1 MRYFLMACGLT
12 TAAALISTPALV
24 TDLMRP
30 LRGPD
35 VASNAS
41 RAMAALEAHSLGEPL
56 TVALGPLRDLPP
68 PQPKSARNEQRDK
81 AEPKPAPE
89 PVKTVSDLA
98 PAAGAAK
105 AAARARQ
112 AAKSA
117 ADAGGRVPDRSEA
130 EPEERLQQADAIFRN
145 NWSSAPMQAARPKP
159 TTFPKPG
166 RVASRPV
173 LDPGSAGDRAAPV
186 ADRPL
191 AEMALS
197 SPVRPSPHKAAQV
210 AEAKIVTKTKTE
222 ADGTRGVYVVIGSFA
237 KRGHADV
244 WVRKYGKWQPS
255 VLDATVEGRA
265 RQRVVVGPF
274 APDQAKDALG
284 RIKAA
289 GIKDAWPLKAPAGAS
304 GSLRSADS
312 LG

>member
-12 TAAALISTPALV
+12 TAAALVSTPALV
-24 TDLMRP
+24 TDLMAP

-68 PQPKSARNEQRDK
+68 PKPDSLRNQQRGK
-81 AEPKPAPE
+81 AEPKPETKPAG
-89 PVKTVSDLA
+89 TVSDLA
-98 PAAGAAK
+98 PAAGAAR
-105 AAARARQ
+105 AAARARE
-112 AAKSA
+112 AAKA
-117 ADAGGRVPDRSEA
+117 APVTAGRVPERSEA
-130 EPEERLQQADAIFRN
+130 EAAERVQQADALFRD
-145 NWSSAPMQAARPKP
+145 NWSSAPMQAARTKP
-159 TTFPKPG
+159 TAYPKAG
-166 RVASRPV
+166 RAAARPV
-173 LDPGSAGDRAAPV
+173 LDAGSTGDRAAPV
-186 ADRPL
+186 ADKPL

-197 SPVRPSPHKAAQV
+197 SPMRPTPRKDAQT
-210 AEAKIVTKTKTE
+210 AEAKTE
-222 ADGTRGVYVVIGSFA
+222 TDGGRGVYVVIGSFA
-237 KRGHADV
+237 KPGHADL
-244 WVRKYGKWQPS
+244 WVRKHDKWQPS
-255 VLDATVEGRA
+255 VLDAVVEGRA

-289 GIKDAWPLKAPAGAS
+289 GIKDAWPLKAPAGTTR
-304 GSLRSADS
+304 GLRSADS

>member
-68 PQPKSARNEQRDK
+68 PQPKSARNDQPDK

-98 PAAGAAK
+98 PAAAAL
-105 AAARARQ
+105 
-112 AAKSA
+112 
-117 ADAGGRVPDRSEA
+117 AGGRVPDRSEA

-197 SPVRPSPHKAAQV
+197 SPVRPSPHQAAQV

>member
-24 TDLMRP
+24 TDLMGP

-35 VASNAS
+35 AASNAS

-68 PQPKSARNEQRDK
+68 PRPQSQRSSQRDK
-81 AEPKPAPE
+81 AEPKPAPK
-89 PVKTVSDLA
+89 PVETVSDLA

-112 AAKSA
+112 AAKA
-117 ADAGGRVPDRSEA
+117 ASSAGGRESDRSQAETA
-130 EPEERLQQADAIFRN
+130 EPVQRADALFRD
-145 NWSSAPMQAARPKP
+145 NWSSAPMQAARRKP
-159 TTFPKPG
+159 TAYPKAG
-166 RVASRPV
+166 RAAARPV
-173 LDPGSAGDRAAPV
+173 ADQGSTGDRAAPV
-186 ADRPL
+186 AGRPL
-191 AEMALS
+191 ADMALS
-197 SPVRPSPHKAAQV
+197 SPVRPTRHQAPQV
-210 AEAKIVTKTKTE
+210 AKSKAEA
-222 ADGTRGVYVVIGSFA
+222 GRGVYVVIGSFA
-237 KRGHADV
+237 KPGHADI

-255 VLDATVEGRA
+255 VLDAVVEGRA

-289 GIKDAWPLKAPAGAS
+289 GIKDAWPLKAPAGTRRE
-304 GSLRSADS
+304 LRPADS